1 MIPFTAPPTATP
13 RMFVIYKKS
22 DLSIVNVVAGNITSP
37 GLVEEYGYSSQEYA
51 IYDKIP
57 AGYVRHA
64 SNYVLK
70 QLPGRVALL
79 LRPSYLHLTA
89 VSGCEIF
96 SGADYHVVPTYQ
108 ANIPVGQECVFR
120 VEKRDTTRRQIV
132 SGTEKIKIAIPLGVP
147 VISPQPPVLQ
157 LKDGVGEVRIG
168 AFDFPAT
175 LEGHIYPL
183 ENTVDII
190 DCRLFKHFILKK

>member
-1 MIPFTAPPTATP
+1 MSPFFAPPTAPP
-13 RMFVIYKKS
+13 RMFLIYKKS
-22 DLSIVNVVAGNITSP
+22 DLSIVNVVAGNIISN
-37 GLVEEYGYSSQEYA
+37 GQVEDYGYSSQEYA

-57 AGYVRHA
+57 PGYVHHA

-79 LRPSYLHLTA
+79 LRPYFLQLVA
-89 VSGCEIF
+89 VSGCEIIM
-96 SGADYHVVPTYQ
+96 GADYHVVPTYQ

-132 SGTEKIKIAIPLGVP
+132 PGTEKIKIAIPLGVP
-147 VISPQPPVLQ
+147 VISPNPPVLQ
-157 LKDGVGEVRIG
+157 LVNGVGEVKIG
-168 AFDFPAT
+168 AFEFPAT

-183 ENTVDII
+183 ENVEDII